1 MKQYTK
7 FSKRASILFT
17 ASLLFSWIY
26 YYLFLYAYLPDNSFT
41 TSLYSFAQVLLLGVP
56 ILTVILLLSLLCIRK
71 PKFRKLNTEI
81 SIFLAILFLLNLFTS
96 IYSSH
101 DYVVTGPFTVEE
113 LLQKDDSFYVLVT
126 SDHTSQ
132 LLHCK
137 AIHFKQLQSNNTYLI
152 TYLGNDLTT
161 KVIPTITSVD
171 SLSENPS

>member
-41 TSLYSFAQVLLLGVP
+41 TSLFSFARVLLIGVP
-56 ILTVILLLSLLCIRK
+56 ILTVLLLLSLLCIRK
-71 PKFRKLNTEI
+71 PKFRKLQTEI
-81 SIFLAILFLLNLFTS
+81 SIFLAVLFLFNLFAS
-96 IYSSH
+96 IYNSH
-101 DYVVTGPFTVEE
+101 DYVITGQFTVDE
-113 LLQKDDSFYVLVT
+113 LLQKGDSFYVLVT

-137 AIHFKQLQSNNTYLI
+137 SVDFKKLQANNTYLI
-152 TYLGNDLTT
+152 TYL
-161 KVIPTITSVD
+161 KVNGFTM
-171 SLSENPS
+171 